1 MISLALV
8 AVCVALR
15 LLPHPPNFAPV
26 GATAVFAG
34 RTLPRWSAIAVALG
48 AMALGDIGLSAL
60 HGYPLFTAVTPFV
73 YAGFAGQVVLA
84 RALRTVRGGA
94 IAAAGLGAIVFFALS
109 NLGVWLTGYYGMTTA
124 GLIACYIAA
133 LPFLAGTL
141 AGDLLW
147 TVTLG
152 LIYRALVRRFATE
165 TAPAGLPIL

>member
-8 AVCVALR
+8 VVCVALR

-60 HGYPLFTAVTPFV
+60 HGYPPVTAVTPFV
-73 YAGFAGQVVLA
+73 YAGFVGQVLLG
-84 RALRTVRGGA
+84 RALRAARGGA
-94 IAAAGLGAIVFFALS
+94 LAAACLGALVFFALS
-109 NLGVWLTGYYGMTTA
+109 NFGVWLTGYYGMTPA
-124 GLIACYIAA
+124 GLVACYVAA

-147 TVTLG
+147 TITLG
-152 LIYRALVRRFATE
+152 LAHRALTRRFATY
-165 TAPAGLPIL
+165 TAPASLPVL